1 MKKLTLILILTW
13 CFCTEL
19 EAQVKDTIKAWSVND
34 KISINPF
41 TAGMAY
47 DGLKIKND
55 TIQCYF
61 LKIPAVIEFPLQA
74 IGAQWYLGYS
84 VGNSY
89 DWKVNYLYL
98 DKSPVKE
105 QVLMSIPKAK

>member
-1 MKKLTLILILTW
+1 MKNTFFIILILL
-13 CFCTEL
+13 FCTEL

-55 TIQCYF
+55 TIQCCF

-74 IGAQWYLGYS
+74 IGAQWYLGYVVIKYNKIQS
-84 VGNSY
+84 H
-89 DWKVNYLYL
+89 YLYL
-98 DKSPVKE
+98 DKSSVKE
-105 QVLMSIPKAK
+105 QVLMSIPKSK